1 MTWVLIG
8 LAILAVLVIIGFVVS
23 SAKKKQAE
31 SKRHEAARIRARA
44 ADQEID
50 LREQQAAAAHTQAQA
65 QAARADAEL
74 KAAEAERQ
82 RVEAERLEGR
92 AADEGDRHSVLQE
105 ARDEELRRADALDPD
120 VRTDKHGN
128 RVDDGV
134 ADERHD
140 GDRDGDGYRDG
151 VVESEDS
158 YADSSPD
165 RRDDRRATGAGAT
178 AAAGTTGAAAG
189 TSGAATSES
198 GPDTWTADHE
208 QRVDGPPVQDGPPPP
223 ATHDV
228 PPPVQDGPPPPP
240 PAQGEAP
247 PPPREEGYDVTRTS
261 DATAPSGTPADHDLG
276 RDEHGRHAVDGHDDR
291 GLGGRIKDGVDDL
304 RHRDD
309 GTPR

>member
-1 MTWVLIG
+1 MAVRPPGTEQVMKWVIIG

-31 SKRHEAARIRARA
+31 AKRHEAARIRDRA

-134 ADERHD
+134 ADGRRD
-140 GDRDGDGYRDG
+140 DDLDGDGYRDG
-151 VVESEDS
+151 
-158 YADSSPD
+158 
-165 RRDDRRATGAGAT
+165 RRDD
-178 AAAGTTGAAAG
+178 
-189 TSGAATSES
+189 
-198 GPDTWTADHE
+198 
-208 QRVDGPPVQDGPPPP
+208 
-223 ATHDV
+223 
-228 PPPVQDGPPPPP
+228 
-240 PAQGEAP
+240 
-247 PPPREEGYDVTRTS
+247 
-261 DATAPSGTPADHDLG
+261 
-276 RDEHGRHAVDGHDDR
+276 
-291 GLGGRIKDGVDDL
+291 
-304 RHRDD
+304 
-309 GTPR
+309 